1 MSGTTNGSVPFSPVK
16 FLYGLYDKY
25 SERIKKQKKLLRRKW
40 ISGARLESKDMLG
53 NRPSY
58 KYRPREEDEILRNML
73 LEEKSILVRGN
84 ALAGKTRTV
93 FEVLKSMGSLVDV
106 IIPLPED
113 IDSGDYP
120 FADNYGMNTE
130 IVILDDLDRFVE
142 MSNFAKMIEVIKAKH
157 FLIIATC
164 QSGEKFELVSKKI
177 DISTVFGK
185 NIVDIGLI
193 SKDEAQRIAER
204 EDIKWEDTEFDGTIG
219 SVFMRL
225 HEVRRRYDALMEREK
240 EILRIIKK
248 LHMCGIYEGDHL
260 FPYALIETVYIKDH
274 PDTELD
280 WLRVLGPLKSS
291 ELILVSEETKI
302 HVEEVYLEK
311 IVQLNEPASKLS
323 ILKEMLDTFSHNY
336 AVLIGIGNK
345 AFSYSLVRVQK
356 AEYAKVAVKAYEEA
370 LQLMTADESPI
381 QYAMV
386 QHSLGIAYRNLASME
401 DREHYLEKAISAH
414 EEALKVYTF
423 EEFPMDHAITWDNIG
438 LAHSDLASVKERKN
452 NLKKAIEAYEA
463 EIKVEILKEFP
474 MQYAMARKN
483 LGMAYTCMADMEDMD
498 VNLEKAARS
507 YGEALEIF
515 ENLKLSHHA
524 EKVKNELAIIF
535 RELRQED

>member
-1 MSGTTNGSVPFSPVK
+1 MGGSTNGSVLFSPVK

-40 ISGARLESKDMLG
+40 ISGAGLESKDMLG

-84 ALAGKTRTV
+84 ALAGKTRTT

-142 MSNFAKMIEVIKAKH
+142 MSNFAKMIEVIKSKH

-177 DISTVFGK
+177 DICTVFGK

-193 SKDEAQRIAER
+193 SKGEAQRIAER
-204 EDIKWEDTEFDGTIG
+204 EDIKWEDTGFDGTIG

-240 EILRIIKK
+240 EILQIIKK
-248 LHMCGIYEGDHL
+248 LHMCGLYEGDHL

-274 PDTELD
+274 RDTELD
-280 WLRVLGPLKSS
+280 WVRVLGPLTSS
-291 ELILVSEETKI
+291 ELIIVSEEKKI

-323 ILKEMLDTFSHNY
+323 VLNEMFDTFSHNS

-345 AFSYSLVRVQK
+345 ASSYSLVRIQK
-356 AEYAKVAVKAYEEA
+356 AEYAKVAVRAYEEA
-370 LQLMTADESPI
+370 LQLMVTDESPI

-386 QHSLGIAYRNLASME
+386 QHSLGIAYRNLAGME
-401 DREHYLEKAISAH
+401 DREHNLEKAISAH

-423 EEFPMDHAITWDNIG
+423 EEFPMDHAIAWNNIG
-438 LAHSDLASVKERKN
+438 LAYSDLASVKERKI

-463 EIKVEILKEFP
+463 EIKVAILKEFP
-474 MQYAMARKN
+474 MQYAMAQKN

-524 EKVKNELAIIF
+524 EKVKNELAVMF

>member
-1 MSGTTNGSVPFSPVK
+1 MSDDTNGSVPFSPVK

-25 SERIKKQKKLLRRKW
+25 SERKKKQKKLLRRKW
-40 ISGARLESKDMLG
+40 ISGARLEPKDMLE
-53 NRPSY
+53 NRSYY
-58 KYRPREEDEILRNML
+58 KYRPREEDEVLRNML

-84 ALAGKTRTV
+84 ALAGKTRTT
-93 FEVLKSMGSLVDV
+93 FEVLKGMGSLVDV

-113 IDSGDYP
+113 IDSRDYP

-130 IVILDDLDRFVE
+130 IVILDDVDRFVE
-142 MSNFAKMIEVIKAKH
+142 MSNFEKMIEVIKSKH

-177 DISTVFGK
+177 DIGTVFGK

-225 HEVRRRYDALMEREK
+225 HEMRSRYDALMEREK
-240 EILRIIKK
+240 EILKTIKK
-248 LHMCGIYEGDHL
+248 LHMCGIYEGNHL
-260 FPYALIETVYIKDH
+260 FSYTPIETVYIKDH

-280 WLRVLGPLKSS
+280 WSHVLGPLKSS
-291 ELILVSEETKI
+291 ELILVSEEKKI

-311 IVQLNEPASKLS
+311 IVQLNELASKLS

-345 AFSYSLVRVQK
+345 ASSYSLVRIQK
-356 AEYAKVAVKAYEEA
+356 AEYAKVAVRAYEEA
-370 LQLMTADESPI
+370 LKLMTADEFPI

-386 QHSLGIAYRNLASME
+386 QHSLAIAYRNLAGVE
-401 DREHYLEKAISAH
+401 DREHNLEKAISAH
-414 EEALKVYTF
+414 EEALKIYTF
-423 EEFPMDHAITWDNIG
+423 EEFPMDHAIAWDNIG
-438 LAHSDLASVKERKN
+438 LASSDLATLEERKI

-463 EIKVEILKEFP
+463 EIKVETLKEFP

-483 LGMAYTCMADMEDMD
+483 LGMAYTCMADMEEMD
-498 VNLEKAARS
+498 KNLEKAARS
-507 YGEALEIF
+507 YGEALEKF

-524 EKVKNELAIIF
+524 EKVKNELAVIF

>member
-58 KYRPREEDEILRNML
+58 KYRPRDEDEILRNML

-84 ALAGKTRTV
+84 ALAGKTRTT

-164 QSGEKFELVSKKI
+164 QSGEKFELVNKKI
-177 DISTVFGK
+177 DICTVFGK

-193 SKDEAQRIAER
+193 SKGEAQRTAER
-204 EDIKWEDTEFDGTIG
+204 EDIKWEDTEFDGAIG

-225 HEVRRRYDALMEREK
+225 HEMRRRYDALMEREK

-291 ELILVSEETKI
+291 ELILVSEEKKI
-302 HVEEVYLEK
+302 YVEEVYLEK

-401 DREHYLEKAISAH
+401 DKGHNLKKAISAH
-414 EEALKVYTF
+414 EEALKIYTF
-423 EEFPMDHAITWDNIG
+423 EEFPMDHAIAWDNTG
-438 LAHSDLASVKERKN
+438 LAYSDLASVEERKL
-452 NLKKAIEAYEA
+452 NLKKAVEAYEA
-463 EIKVEILKEFP
+463 EIKVETLKEFP

-483 LGMAYTCMADMEDMD
+483 LGMAYTCMADVEDMD

-507 YGEALEIF
+507 YGEALEKF

-524 EKVKNELAIIF
+524 EKVKNELAVIF
-535 RELRQED
+535 RELRQDD